1 MTTNSQRNRL
11 LKCIQSP
18 EKGYWYN
25 EQTGQVYNIYGKI
38 LKGIIFLNIVEQ
50 EKTNKILENKK
61 RGVATTNP
69 LI

>member
-1 MTTNSQRNRL
+1 MTTSSQRSRL

-25 EQTGQVYNIYGKI
+25 EKTGEVFNIYGKV
-38 LKGIIFLNIVEQ
+38 LKGIIFLNSVEE

-61 RGVATTNP
+61 RGVATTTP
-69 LI
+69 FI